1 VGRCGDLLPHI
12 LLDARERA
20 KVMNLDREEI
30 SLIVSALVNDRVGK
44 WGDGREEKIRALL
57 IKINREKESE

>member
-1 VGRCGDLLPHI
+1 
-12 LLDARERA
+12 
-20 KVMNLDREEI
+20 MNLDKEDI